1 MRGAV
6 LLKILADGRCQ
17 VGSLEA
23 ATRWFAAVSESS
35 EASGAEVRL
44 LVAAAQPGGGELEVE
59 NAVDAAAEWAADN
72 AFEFVA
78 LLPSCSSAAG
88 ADSREKLGLARV
100 REALEAHTWPGL
112 EPKATL
118 PRAAAAPQPPPPSA
132 ALDEEDDAYEA
143 LMGAMRQARDAAS
156 AGTVPDEERRARAA
170 ELAMQM
176 AALLGFDDDEEAGD
190 YEEALGP
197 PGLTPL

>member
-1 MRGAV
+1 M
-6 LLKILADGRCQ
+6 
-17 VGSLEA
+17 
-23 ATRWFAAVSESS
+23 
-35 EASGAEVRL
+35 RL
-44 LVAAAQPGGGELEVE
+44 LVAAAQPGGELEAE

-72 AFEFVA
+72 AFEFVP
-78 LLPSCSSAAG
+78 LLPSCVAAAG
-88 ADSREKLGLARV
+88 GDSREKLGLARV

-112 EPKATL
+112 EPKHATL
-118 PRAAAAPQPPPPSA
+118 PRAAAAPKPPPSPA

-143 LMGAMRQARDAAS
+143 LMGAMRQARDAAA

-176 AALLGFDDDEEAGD
+176 AALLGLDDDEEAGD

-197 PGLTPL
+197 SGTP